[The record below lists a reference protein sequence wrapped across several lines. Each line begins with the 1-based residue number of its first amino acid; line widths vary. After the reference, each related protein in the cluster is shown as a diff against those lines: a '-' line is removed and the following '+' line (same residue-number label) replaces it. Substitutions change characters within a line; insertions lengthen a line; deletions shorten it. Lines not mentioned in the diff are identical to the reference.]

1 MRGGEAGRDA
11 SKVLCF
17 PSLGI
22 HNIYMMIICFSMNE
36 RPLPRGLGVCGG
48 RGEGEWKRCL
58 KDSFSFPSSASILY
72 IYICF
77 VYTLCSQIIC
87 RLVQGHSQHNGVVNR
102 PTKTDRAPS
111 CRDISGVLRHPDGS
125 MTS

>member
-1 MRGGEAGRDA
+1 MMRYDLLPRNERWQLRSFLLGAMGTTICTGVRRGGEAGRDA

-22 HNIYMMIICFSMNE
+22 HNIYMMIICFPMNE

-72 IYICF
+72 IYI
-77 VYTLCSQIIC
+77 
-87 RLVQGHSQHNGVVNR
+87 
-102 PTKTDRAPS
+102 
-111 CRDISGVLRHPDGS
+111 
-125 MTS
+125 